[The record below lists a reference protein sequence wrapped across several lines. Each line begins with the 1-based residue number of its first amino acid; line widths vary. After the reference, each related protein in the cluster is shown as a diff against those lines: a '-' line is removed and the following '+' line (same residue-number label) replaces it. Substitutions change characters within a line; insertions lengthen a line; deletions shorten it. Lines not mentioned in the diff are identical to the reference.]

1 MAEKWLNW
9 TRMWR
14 KSGYFGNFVAT
25 QFFDFG
31 GKVAIFGDKVA
42 DFERK
47 ILATLD
53 FKCVSSVV
61 SIIERAYCVCSVTF
75 KKEAFWIAE
84 INSSFLNFVNFSHCL
99 QSF

>member
-1 MAEKWLNW
+1 
-9 TRMWR
+9 MWR

-31 GKVAIFGDKVA
+31 GKVAIFGGKAA

-53 FKCVSSVV
+53 FQY
-61 SIIERAYCVCSVTF
+61 IT
-75 KKEAFWIAE
+75 IAE
-84 INSSFLNFVNFSHCL
+84 VRGLSIKISFRGVVH
-99 QSF
+99 SFF